1 MPKQTQSI
9 VQCHNSVKA
18 SLKPRSVKIQK
29 PMAST
34 ISKKNPSPD
43 RSQLCLNT
51 SASTASLS
59 QCEGE
64 AHQLY
69 NYQIDEVAQSQGYS
83 MPAIN
88 AANVIQ
94 YVSQVVY
101 QAQPYQCQVLIP
113 VENQYVAF

>member
-29 PMAST
+29 PPAST

-64 AHQLY
+64 THQLY
-69 NYQIDEVAQSQGYS
+69 NYQQIDEVAQSQSYS

-101 QAQPYQCQVLIP
+101 
-113 VENQYVAF
+113 